1 MKVYELKIRTFLLED
16 IDSSDS
22 LEFISKAIIS
32 YLSENEKF
40 LEMHKAKKYKSYCH
54 DSLYPI
60 KKFYKKN
67 MVYQYRIRS
76 VDEEFVNYIN
86 EIGNFNNDA
95 AVAKHF

>member
-60 KKFYKKN
+60 KKVLQKKHGL
-67 MVYQYRIRS
+67 S
-76 VDEEFVNYIN
+76 V
-86 EIGNFNNDA
+86 
-95 AVAKHF
+95 